1 MRKIKELINLLDKAE
16 DAGHAILNGQRESGC
31 YNTGRIESSY
41 YARMYGD
48 KLELHRRE
56 IKYYAR
62 IYGDELELQHRGK
75 TILVMSTDVIEYAYV
90 GSKSD
95 VDAIK
100 TAIYYM
106 TSGVEYEDVHYYP
119 STGKSFIG
127 GKEITNG
134 KNVNIVL

>member
-1 MRKIKELINLLDKAE
+1 MRKIKGLINLLDKAE
-16 DAGHAILNGQRESGC
+16 DAGHAMLNGRC
-31 YNTGRIESSY
+31 NTGRLMPKY

-48 KLELHRRE
+48 KLELHHW
-56 IKYYAR
+56 KT
-62 IYGDELELQHRGK
+62 
-75 TILVMSTDVIEYAYV
+75 TILIMSTDVIEYAYV

-119 STGKSFIG
+119 STGKSFIMG
-127 GKEITNG
+127 QEITDG
-134 KNVNIVL
+134 KAVTIAL